1 MVLDGNIGF
10 TGAIMEKSIGMIVD
24 SQIFTVSGIFQFWIN
39 LNKNKSIMEKSL

>member
-24 SQIFTVSGIFQFWIN
+24 SQIFTVSGIFQFWIPAIPIN
-39 LNKNKSIMEKSL
+39 AKQIK